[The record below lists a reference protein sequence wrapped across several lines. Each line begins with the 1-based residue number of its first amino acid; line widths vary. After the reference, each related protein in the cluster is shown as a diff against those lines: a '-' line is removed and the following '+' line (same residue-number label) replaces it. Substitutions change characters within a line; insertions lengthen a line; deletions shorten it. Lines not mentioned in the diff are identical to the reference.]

1 MNGLGLVKNAYLQIK
16 DAGNHIMDTSGAIF
30 VVISQKDEVTGLTK
44 KTHQM
49 AYISPHAEDI
59 VLSREAMESLKLVA
73 NLDDRRKASVNLV
86 SNSLI
91 HPYYS
96 KSSSPVVTEEAP
108 GVSGSSLHVSR
119 WFESTPA
126 DEKHRS

>member
-1 MNGLGLVKNAYLQIK
+1 
-16 DAGNHIMDTSGAIF
+16 MDTSGAVF
-30 VVISQKDEVTGLTK
+30 VVISQKDKMTGLIR

-73 NLDDRRKASVNLV
+73 NLDDRKKASVHLV
-86 SNSLI
+86 SNSLR

-96 KSSSPVVTEEAP
+96 KSSSPVVTEAP
-108 GVSGSSLHVSR
+108 GGQ
-119 WFESTPA
+119 WFESTCQPA
-126 DEKHRS
+126 VRVYAS